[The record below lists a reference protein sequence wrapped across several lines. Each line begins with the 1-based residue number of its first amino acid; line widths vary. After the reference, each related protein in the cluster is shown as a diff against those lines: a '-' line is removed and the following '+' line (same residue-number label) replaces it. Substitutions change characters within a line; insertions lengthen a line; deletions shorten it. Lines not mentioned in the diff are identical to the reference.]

1 MYTIELYDYKGNID
15 CFGHRNREDRF
26 VVLNAQGMDETGSNF
41 TREEAEEM
49 CEELNEETNTI
60 STIINS
66 K

>member
-1 MYTIELYDYKGNID
+1 MYTIQIYDYKGNID
-15 CFGHRNREDRF
+15 CFGRKNTEDRYI
-26 VVLNAQGMDETGSNF
+26 VLNAQEMDEIGSNF